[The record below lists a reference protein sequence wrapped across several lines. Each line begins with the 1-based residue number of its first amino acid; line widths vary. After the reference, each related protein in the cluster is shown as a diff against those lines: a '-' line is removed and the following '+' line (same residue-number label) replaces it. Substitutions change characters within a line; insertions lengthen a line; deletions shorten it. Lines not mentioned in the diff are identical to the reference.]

1 VLTLSHVVIRPYA
14 HSDRVWAEGLLN
26 AEFGGPLQCRRG
38 ELIDVLALSGLVA
51 EEDARPL
58 GLLTYQCE
66 TGSCEIAFIAAVH
79 RHLGVG
85 SALLDALREEVADC
99 ERMWLVTTN
108 DNLDALRFY
117 QRRGFVLSA
126 LRAGAVDEAR
136 RELKP
141 MIGRVGNFGIPIRD
155 EIELEA
161 RIYVA
166 S

>member
-1 VLTLSHVVIRPYA
+1 
-14 HSDRVWAEGLLN
+14 
-26 AEFGGPLQCRRG
+26 
-38 ELIDVLALSGLVA
+38 
-51 EEDARPL
+51 
-58 GLLTYQCE
+58 
-66 TGSCEIAFIAAVH
+66 
-79 RHLGVG
+79 
-85 SALLDALREEVADC
+85 
-99 ERMWLVTTN
+99 MWLVTTN
-108 DNLDALRFY
+108 DNLEALRFY

-161 RIYVA
+161 RMTD